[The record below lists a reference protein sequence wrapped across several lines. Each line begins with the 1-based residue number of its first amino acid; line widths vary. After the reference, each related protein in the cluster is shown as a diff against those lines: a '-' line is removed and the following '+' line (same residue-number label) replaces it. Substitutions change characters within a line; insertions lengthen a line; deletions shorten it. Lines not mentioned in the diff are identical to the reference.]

1 MAIER
6 REIYRANLEPMIGG
20 EQQGNA
26 RPCLI
31 LSITAFNKGRM
42 FGVVPCPRP
51 PSPSAVDRADPF
63 SWKSVFGC
71 LARAAPRDRQEAA
84 CRSTNGQT
92 LEARSEAVER
102 AVRRYFG
109 L

>member
-31 LSITAFNKGRM
+31 LSITAFNKART
-42 FGVVPCPRP
+42 FGVVPLSS
-51 PSPSAVDRADPF
+51 SPLPF
-63 SWKSVFGC
+63 RC
-71 LARAAPRDRQEAA
+71 
-84 CRSTNGQT
+84 
-92 LEARSEAVER
+92 
-102 AVRRYFG
+102 
-109 L
+109 